1 MSSKDWCSTAWPCR
15 GRYWTA
21 HHVEHFRSKANIVAI
36 PLGADRVLSLKKGGP
51 HKQGKERLGYT
62 YLSERESRWKMDKRS
77 GSPTAPP
84 PPAILNKHLAQCTL
98 PRTAMCCHSSF
109 TTALFPF
116 PFSVSE
122 ECQKY
127 SVESGPLK
135 WITVDLYVC
144 VCEVEWVAR
153 TGLWEKK

>member
-1 MSSKDWCSTAWPCR
+1 MIFLWKVLISWKSIFSSGFYLTWYKSCTSGNSKTFMSSKDWCSTAWELRPCR
-15 GRYWTA
+15 GRYCTA
-21 HHVEHFRSKANIVAI
+21 HHVEHFRSKVNIVAI

-62 YLSERESRWKMDKRS
+62 YLSERESRWEMDKRS

-116 PFSVSE
+116 PFSVS
-122 ECQKY
+122 
-127 SVESGPLK
+127 
-135 WITVDLYVC
+135 
-144 VCEVEWVAR
+144 
-153 TGLWEKK
+153 